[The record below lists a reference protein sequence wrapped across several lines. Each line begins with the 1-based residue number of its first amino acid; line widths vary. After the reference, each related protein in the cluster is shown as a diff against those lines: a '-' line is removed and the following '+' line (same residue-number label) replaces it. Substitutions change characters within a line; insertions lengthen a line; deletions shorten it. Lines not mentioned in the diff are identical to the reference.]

1 MGREP
6 LVKLEY
12 RQGQDGMLY
21 PNLRI
26 AEDRET
32 GDGQPRLFGRKW
44 KDYMK
49 EYHPLRLSLLTA
61 EGRIN
66 GMICEVDR
74 EAEEKKEKMI
84 QSLLQV
90 QPMPETEDI
99 LERAAHMGMITRQAE
114 EIILQEV
121 VYQFR

>member
-12 RQGQDGMLY
+12 RKGQDGMLY
-21 PNLRI
+21 PDLRI
-26 AEDRET
+26 SEDREA
-32 GDGQPRLFGRKW
+32 DDRQPRLFGRKW

-66 GMICEVDR
+66 GMVCEVDR
-74 EAEEKKEKMI
+74 EAEEKKEKVI

-99 LERAAHMGMITRQAE
+99 LERAAHMEMITRQAE

>member
-12 RQGQDGMLY
+12 RKGQDGMLY
-21 PNLRI
+21 PDLRI
-26 AEDRET
+26 SGDRET
-32 GDGQPRLFGRKW
+32 DDRQPRLFGRKW

-66 GMICEVDR
+66 GMVCEVDR
-74 EAEEKKEKMI
+74 EAEEKKEKVI

-99 LERAAHMGMITRQAE
+99 LERAAHMGMITRQTE

>member
-12 RQGQDGMLY
+12 RKGQDGMLY
-21 PNLRI
+21 PDLRI
-26 AEDRET
+26 SKDREMD
-32 GDGQPRLFGRKW
+32 GGQPRLFGRKW

-66 GMICEVDR
+66 RMVCEVDR
-74 EAEEKKEKMI
+74 EAEEKKEKVI

>member
-26 AEDRET
+26 SEDRET
-32 GDGQPRLFGRKW
+32 GDGQPWLFGRKW

-90 QPMPETEDI
+90 QPMPETEDV
-99 LERAAHMGMITRQAE
+99 LERAAHMEMITRQAE

>member
-12 RQGQDGMLY
+12 RKGQDGMLY
-21 PNLRI
+21 PDLRI
-26 AEDRET
+26 SKDREMD
-32 GDGQPRLFGRKW
+32 GGQPRLFGRKW

-66 GMICEVDR
+66 RMVCEVDR
-74 EAEEKKEKMI
+74 EAEEKKEKVI

-90 QPMPETEDI
+90 QPM
-99 LERAAHMGMITRQAE
+99 QAPLP
-114 EIILQEV
+114 ISSVFPQI
-121 VYQFR
+121 FRGGSGVDVKA